1 LTAREPCVRVEI
13 QEEAPLTEDLHPSRL
28 RILEFLARLDP
39 AEGSPTV
46 REVAKAVGLK
56 SPQTVHYHL
65 LKLEEEGYVE
75 RGKIPGRKRRPLR
88 LTEKGWDAVSTRPL
102 LGRIAAGRGLEA
114 MANEEPYSL
123 AAELLTP
130 RPGRRRFL
138 LVAKGDSMTGAGI
151 DEGDLLVV
159 EENPSPPDGSV
170 VAALVMGEREEE
182 ATVKVLRRQ
191 GKSIRLEARN
201 GAHEDIVVPPD
212 RVVVQGTVEWVIRRP
227 RPGRK

>member
-1 LTAREPCVRVEI
+1 VEI